1 LAPHQNAAGCIE
13 SDGKNYVKVACANG
27 YIFLEQVQMSGK
39 KAMHIKD
46 FLRGFDIRKI
56 KMLGN

>member
-1 LAPHQNAAGCIE
+1 
-13 SDGKNYVKVACANG
+13 VKVACANG

-46 FLRGFDIRKI
+46 FLRGFDICKV
-56 KMLGN
+56 KMMGN